1 MKHLLIILS
10 ILLLSSPLF
19 GQETGVLYRWE
30 TSSGLQWK
38 TFGNDDVNTKY
49 TGEIKNGK
57 PDGVGISFHPPEG
70 GESRRLKYTGE
81 FKDGRWDG
89 YGTINYPDG
98 HKFVGRFKNWLENGN
113 GTYYFPDGRKM
124 VGEWREGKKWNVTGY
139 YKNGNIYGKW
149 VNGVRGGQK
158 SVVVDKKRKGVLFRR
173 YVDGKVGWYKDG
185 NEKKNG
191 KYVGEIENGK
201 PNGQGIE
208 TYPSGSKYV
217 GEWKDGVR
225 NGQGTYTQYVSL
237 LYPDGRKYV
246 GEYKNGKEWNG
257 TYYDNNGKK
266 GYKLVNGEKE

>member
-10 ILLLSSPLF
+10 LLLLSSPLF

-38 TFGNDDVNTKY
+38 TFGNVNVNTKY

-124 VGEWREGKKWNVTGY
+124 VGEWREGKKWNVTGL

-149 VNGVRGGQK
+149 VNGVRGGKK
-158 SVVVDKKRKGVLFRR
+158 SVVVDKKRKGVLFYY
-173 YVDGKVGWYKDG
+173 YVDQKVRWFQKRGSKHDA
-185 NEKKNG
+185 
-191 KYVGEIENGK
+191 KYVGEINNGK
-201 PNGQGIE
+201 PNGQGE
-208 TYPSGSKYV
+208 L
-217 GEWKDGVR
+217 
-225 NGQGTYTQYVSL
+225 VST
-237 LYPDGRKYV
+237 DGRKYV
-246 GEYKNGKEWNG
+246 GTWKDGEYHGHGTESWNDGGKYEGEWKNNKPWEG
-257 TYYDNNGKK
+257 TLYDKNENIIGRV
-266 GYKLVNGEKE
+266 VNGEQQK